1 MEEVVPQVEVGLN
14 QHVGFTQGYEG
25 RDMYD
30 PQRSQMMQFQ
40 VIELQQRAEESMQG
54 RTKAALV
61 KRQGRHNV
69 SHRRSGGRRICR
81 NMTCT

>member
-14 QHVGFTQGYEG
+14 PHVGFAQGYEG

-40 VIELQQRAEESMQG
+40 VIELQQRAEESMRG
-54 RTKAALV
+54 APEP
-61 KRQGRHNV
+61 H
-69 SHRRSGGRRICR
+69 S
-81 NMTCT
+81 